1 VLPNITGDQPSSVV
15 DINRWKHIKNLN
27 LADPEFNRP
36 HHIDMLLG
44 GDVYATLLRPGVLLG
59 TNSGEPTAINTIFGW
74 VINGPVDSRVPS
86 VVSTH
91 CTIMESEPLE
101 VTLKRRSLP
110 QLELCGAQLFS
121 FISTYA
127 PSMKAFVVLLP

>member
-1 VLPNITGDQPSSVV
+1 
-15 DINRWKHIKNLN
+15 
-27 LADPEFNRP
+27 
-36 HHIDMLLG
+36 MLLG